1 MQSVATSCDKFLLNL
16 AQQSDLAVPVEV
28 VLDILL
34 AEVEVGIDRIA
45 VIMVVVLD

>member
-1 MQSVATSCDKFLLNL
+1 MQSVATSCDKFLLDL
-16 AQQSDLAVPVEV
+16 AQQSDLAVTVEV

-34 AEVEVGIDRIA
+34 AKVGIDRIA

>member
-16 AQQSDLAVPVEV
+16 AQQSDLAVTVEV

-34 AEVEVGIDRIA
+34 AEVEVRLAYA
-45 VIMVVVLD
+45 VIMVVALD